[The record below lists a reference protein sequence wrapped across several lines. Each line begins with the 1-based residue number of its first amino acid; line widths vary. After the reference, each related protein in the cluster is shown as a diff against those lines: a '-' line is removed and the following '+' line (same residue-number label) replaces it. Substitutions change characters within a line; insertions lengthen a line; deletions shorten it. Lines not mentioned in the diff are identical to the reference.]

1 MKASRWLGG
10 AVLVAALAAGGL
22 FALRAS
28 PIGQQAELAVGY
40 GARTACACR
49 YLGRR
54 SLDSCKTDFE
64 PGMEAVRLSEDPAAK
79 RITAKVPLI
88 AARSAS
94 YAEGYGCTL
103 NDD

>member
-1 MKASRWLGG
+1 MKASRWMLG
-10 AVLVAALAAGGL
+10 AVLIVALGVGGL

-28 PIGQQAELAVGY
+28 PIGQQTEVGVGY

-49 YLGRR
+49 YLGNR

-64 PGMEAVRLSEDPAAK
+64 PGMEMVRLSEDPAAK
-79 RITAKVPLI
+79 RITATVPLI
-88 AARSAS
+88 ASRSAT